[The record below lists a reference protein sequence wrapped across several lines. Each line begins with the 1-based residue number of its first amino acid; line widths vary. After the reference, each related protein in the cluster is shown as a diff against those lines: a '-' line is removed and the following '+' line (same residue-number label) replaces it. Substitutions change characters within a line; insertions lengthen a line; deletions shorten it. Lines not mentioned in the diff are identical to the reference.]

1 MSNLFTPESDNLMD
15 EEFYRPGG
23 DPDIGFMTIYDLDY
37 LLDKAETDK
46 RHLPCINFYCF
57 VHFSRRKRHL
67 SVTELAHKADVD
79 YGDLMSLESDTQFK
93 LNSESVINLAMF
105 FEVDPEV
112 LLEMA
117 RLDKPYFDPTWDE
130 KPAQF
135 PRNVGSTMEL
145 NPIELGVVNGLESFL
160 ARKSRE
166 KHLKFA
172 A

>member
-1 MSNLFTPESDNLMD
+1 MSNLYTPESNNWTDDTNTD
-15 EEFYRPGG
+15 WDY
-23 DPDIGFMTIYDLDY
+23 DPDMGFMTIYDLDY

-46 RHLPCINFYCF
+46 RHLPCTNFYCF

-93 LNSESVINLAMF
+93 LKRESVINLAIF

-117 RLDKPYFDPTWDE
+117 RLEKPYFDPTWDE
-130 KPAQF
+130 KPPEF
-135 PRNVGSTMEL
+135 PRNVGSTIEL